1 MIAHA
6 PGIEGFNSWTLPDG
20 QLGSGIAP
28 EAQTRWFQVFIT
40 E

>member
-6 PGIEGFNSWTLPDG
+6 PGIEGFNSWNLPSG
-20 QLGSGIAP
+20 ALGAGIAP
-28 EAQTRWFQVFIT
+28 EAQTRWYQVFIS